1 LKAEKYRGLSRLPYF
16 STKHTYHRS
25 TMRLPSP
32 GFLLAALLQ
41 VCRRFPGT
49 MLCAILGTFSC
60 IALMERVGHDSE
72 KDALIRLWMSA
83 QLGLPLLTALT
94 VYSESSNWD
103 EKRRWLSQLLGL
115 VGLAGCWLWL
125 DPKADSFDY
134 LRLPQYLA
142 LLLVAHLAVAVAPY
156 LNARSV
162 RDFWEYNRRLF
173 AHFVVGASFTLILY
187 VGLALAILAVD
198 NLFNARINERIYA
211 HLFVL
216 LAGIFNTVYFLHQFP
231 SAYAFER
238 EEGGAY
244 NAVFR
249 NLCKFILLPIV
260 ALYFFILYAYGAK
273 IGLEWSLPKGWVGSL
288 VLGFSVAGIFSYLLN
303 FYLPEEDKS
312 LIVNA
317 FKRWFWWVLLPLTG
331 LLFVAIG
338 KRIGD
343 YGVTEARFL
352 VAQLGVW
359 LAATC
364 LYFLISKRDN
374 LKFIPISLALFALVW
389 AFGPLSAHAV
399 AERSQRGILTR
410 ILEQTGRLENGK
422 MKPGTVPL
430 TDLES
435 QRALS
440 ALYFLENRNAL
451 ADLAPL
457 PIDSLRQKFGGI
469 SAWLGLDAS
478 SSPTRISLNISAE
491 MDDNTLDVRGFHTLY
506 RADLN
511 VRSDSSYN
519 GPDTYLFALSED
531 RKRLEWRAAQAAKI
545 TLVESFDLQPAFQKW
560 FENVEKNE
568 NYTYR
573 SLPLPDRTLHFAGRR
588 GTLRLIV
595 EDARIV
601 KTNDSLSAD
610 YLSGKIL
617 LRDNSK

>member
-1 LKAEKYRGLSRLPYF
+1 
-16 STKHTYHRS
+16 
-25 TMRLPSP
+25 MRLPSP

-41 VCRRFPGT
+41 ACRRFPGT
-49 MLCAILGTFSC
+49 MLCAVLATFSC
-60 IALMERVGHDSE
+60 IALMDGVGQDSD
-72 KDALIRLWMSA
+72 KNTVIRLWLSA
-83 QLGLPLLTALT
+83 QLGLPLLTAL
-94 VYSESSNWD
+94 VAYSESSNWD
-103 EKRRWLSQLLGL
+103 KKRGWLLQLLGL
-115 VGLAGCWLWL
+115 AALVGHWLWL

-142 LLLVAHLAVAVAPY
+142 LMLVAHLAVAAAPY

-162 RDFWEYNRRLF
+162 RDFWEYNHRLF

-187 VGLALAILAVD
+187 AGLALAILAVD
-198 NLFNARINERIYA
+198 NLFNAHMDDRLYA
-211 HLFVL
+211 HLFAF
-216 LAGIFNTVYFLHQFP
+216 LAGIFNTIYFLHQFP
-231 SAYAFER
+231 SAYTFER

-244 NAVFR
+244 TAVFR

-260 ALYFFILYAYGAK
+260 VLYFFILYAYGAK

-288 VLGFSVAGIFSYLLN
+288 VLGFSVVGIFGYLLN

-317 FKRWFWWVLLPLTG
+317 FKRWFWWVLFPLTG
-331 LLFVAIG
+331 LLFIAIG

-343 YGVTEARFL
+343 YGVTETRFL

-399 AERSQRGILTR
+399 AERSQRGILTH
-410 ILEQTGRLENGK
+410 ILEQNGRLENGK
-422 MKPGTVPL
+422 MKPGTAPL
-430 TDLES
+430 TDLEH
-435 QRALS
+435 QQALS

-451 ADLAPL
+451 TDLIPIPL
-457 PIDSLRQKFGGI
+457 DSLRQNAGGI

-478 SSPTRISLNISAE
+478 SAPPSISLNINPES
-491 MDDNTLDVRGFHTLY
+491 DDTSLDVRGFHTLY
-506 RADLN
+506 RVELDTDKREN
-511 VRSDSSYN
+511 HE

-531 RKRLEWRAAQAAKI
+531 RKRLEWRAAQSGKI
-545 TLVESFDLQPAFQKW
+545 ALVESFDLQPALQKW
-560 FENVEKNE
+560 FENVEKGE
-568 NYTYR
+568 NYHY
-573 SLPLPDRTLHFAGRR
+573 RTLPIAARTFDFAGRS

-595 EDARIV
+595 EDGRIV
-601 KTNDSLSAD
+601 KANDSLSVD
-610 YLSGKIL
+610 YFNGKIL
-617 LRDNSK
+617 LQEKSR